1 MKTAV
6 MWPMVVEKPKVI
18 AARCAVPDAR
28 GHRDPMEQYLALGP
42 LLSDDGSRAFL
53 GLRIAGGAASP
64 CALVFVPDSIAREPE
79 KMESLRRETERV
91 SALEHQNILRVF
103 GLAELDEG
111 LARAVEYADAESLR
125 RILKAAVRLPAPIA
139 ARVVL
144 DAALGVQYAH
154 LVGNDDGTPLIHSE
168 LRPETLFVSYS
179 GVTKVA
185 GYGAHAL
192 AEDSKAAGEPR
203 HRAPEQI
210 LGGQGAVSEQTD
222 VYLLG
227 ALLYETL
234 TGEAPTRGKRDFGE
248 AVIDEVPALLHSTLL
263 PDALRPLIS
272 KAMAEKSERR
282 YATVLAF
289 REALEEA
296 IAVADPPAVA
306 DFIEGVLADDDLR
319 MVRKQA
325 IDRGIQEWSAEA
337 SLSARASL
345 PPLPSALPGP
355 HPRTP
360 RLAATDRPPKPIPE
374 PPAPKPGRL
383 SEPEKWLPSAIE
395 GEEERAPRRKY
406 SLRHAATLI
415 LLVLMGAASVRSIW
429 THRFKKSE
437 AVKSRATGETAPTAG
452 REAPAVPA
460 AKAEA
465 SALAIS
471 SPNPPRQMDAGDAP
485 HAVRNRRDRH
495 HPTADQRRR
504 QAGPGAL
511 ARERAGGKRPPP
523 SDARRARP
531 GR

>member
-1 MKTAV
+1 MNMKTAV
-6 MWPMVVEKPKVI
+6 MWPMVVAKPKVI
-18 AARCAVPDAR
+18 AARCAVPDAW
-28 GHRDPMEQYLALGP
+28 GHRDPMEQYIALGP

-53 GLRIAGGAASP
+53 GLQIAGGAANP
-64 CALVFVPDSIAREPE
+64 CALVFVPDSLAREPE
-79 KMESLRRETERV
+79 KMESLRRETERA

-125 RILKAAVRLPAPIA
+125 RILKAAVRLPAPLA

-154 LVGNDDGTPLIHSE
+154 LAGNDDGTPLIHSE

-192 AEDSKAAGEPR
+192 AEDSRVAGEHR

-210 LGGQGAVSEQTD
+210 AGDQGAVSEQTD

-234 TGEAPTRGKRDFGE
+234 TGEAPSQGKRDFGE
-248 AVIDEVPALLHSTLL
+248 AAIDEVPALLHSTLL
-263 PDALRPLIS
+263 PDDLRPVIS

-282 YATVLAF
+282 YDTVLAF
-289 REALEEA
+289 REALEGA
-296 IAVADPPAVA
+296 IAVADPSALA
-306 DFIEGVLADDDLR
+306 DFIEGVLADDDYR

-325 IDRGIQEWSAEA
+325 IDHGIQEWSAEA
-337 SLSARASL
+337 SLSAQASL
-345 PPLPSALPGP
+345 PPPPSALPDP
-355 HPRTP
+355 HPRSP
-360 RLAATDRPPKPIPE
+360 RPAATDRPQEPIPWPPEPKPV
-374 PPAPKPGRL
+374 RL
-383 SEPEKWLPSAIE
+383 SKPEKWLPSAIE
-395 GEEERAPRRKY
+395 DEEERAPRRKY

-415 LLVLMGAASVRSIW
+415 LLVVMAAASVRSIW
-429 THRFKKSE
+429 THRSKKP
-437 AVKSRATGETAPTAG
+437 AVVESRSTKETAPTAG

-460 AKAEA
+460 AKSEA
-465 SALAIS
+465 SALAIAA
-471 SPNPPRQMDAGDAP
+471 PNPLKQMAAGDAAQ
-485 HAVRNRRDRH
+485 AVRDPRDRR

-504 QAGPGAL
+504 KAGPGAL

-523 SDARRARP
+523 AGALRP
-531 GR
+531 RP